1 MSREELLTLLAVIIR
16 VHGEGDHLLCSHA
29 VYESLAD
36 GLSIENRLLANGDIE
51 LHLIE
56 G

>member
-1 MSREELLTLLAVIIR
+1 MSREELLTLLAVLIR
-16 VHGEGDHLLCSHA
+16 VHGIDNKLLCSKE
-29 VYESLAD
+29 VYETLPD
-36 GLSIENRLLANGDIE
+36 GLAIENRLLGNGDIE